1 MSDQLKSRIEYP
13 FVIIPA
19 KIYEINMSP
28 IELAVLTR
36 IIFRAGRLSSCF
48 ESKASI
54 AAACEISVRRL
65 SDALE
70 LLEEAKIIEVESGK
84 SKGKTNTITVTEPAQ
99 WLCIVQKTTKPKGR
113 YAPDA
118 DLGRQDVPT
127 RWAPRADIT
136 ISLEPDPIEQDS
148 FLKDIA
154 SDPVAAP
161 EVIESEVVFDGVP
174 QQMASRKEVQ
184 TKSLTTSMTSTTKDS
199 LSPTMNAWRGYS
211 EAFYAKYKVEPQRNA
226 RVMGQLKKFVEFVGS
241 ADAPEI
247 LRFYLTCNDQW
258 YVKNMHSVG
267 IALSQAEKLAAGYR
281 GARVFTTKEAQQ
293 IDSMQTSQ
301 NIVDDF
307 YNNLEAHGYAQEG
320 NS

>member
-1 MSDQLKSRIEYP
+1 MSEQYRSKQTYP
-13 FVIIPA
+13 FMMIPH
-19 KIYEINMSP
+19 KIWEIGLTGNE
-28 IELAVLTR
+28 IAVFLR
-36 IIFRAGRLSSCF
+36 IFYRAGFEHECF
-48 ESKASI
+48 ESRTSI
-54 AAACEISVRRL
+54 AEACCLSEKTVSNCFAELERLNILQITRRR
-65 SDALE
+65 
-70 LLEEAKIIEVESGK
+70 VE
-84 SKGKTNTITVTEPAQ
+84 N
-99 WLCIVQKTTKPKGR
+99 KPN
-113 YAPDA
+113 
-118 DLGRQDVPT
+118 L
-127 RWAPRADIT
+127 IT
-136 ISLEPDPIEQDS
+136 INHCDEWLSKRKNFPSEDRPQVKSTPDLEKNLPEAREKITYGTRVPELDSIEQDS

-184 TKSLTTSMTSTTKDS
+184 TTSMTTSMTSTTKDS